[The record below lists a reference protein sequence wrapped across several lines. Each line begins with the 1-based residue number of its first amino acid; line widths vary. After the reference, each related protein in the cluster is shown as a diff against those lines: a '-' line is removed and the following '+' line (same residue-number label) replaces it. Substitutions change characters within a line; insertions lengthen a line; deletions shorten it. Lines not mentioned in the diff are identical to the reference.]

1 MDFETGVKLK
11 NLGSFKI
18 GGEAR
23 FFKRATTL
31 EDLINVVEDVKKRRL
46 PFFILGGGT
55 NILFSDDGYDGL
67 ILKPDFADISVV
79 GNKITAGA
87 GVNMA
92 NLVNCSIEN
101 NLSGL
106 EWAGGLPGTFGGAL
120 RGNAGAF
127 GGELKDTVE
136 RVLSFNTK
144 KMKLIERRREE
155 CDFGYRTSVFKR
167 DKNEIIVEATLTLA
181 PGLGNEIREK
191 VESKISYRKQKHPLD
206 YFNVGSVFK
215 NVTLADYPHLEHP
228 DFKAPIKQDPFP
240 VVPTAYLLSEAKLRG
255 VAYGGAMISPKHPNF
270 IVNVLDATAS
280 DVINLIK
287 LCKLEVKEKFGV
299 ELEEEIRILSENSS

>member
-1 MDFETGVKLK
+1 MDFETGVNLK

-18 GGEAR
+18 GGKAK

-31 EDLINVVEDVKKRRL
+31 KNLIKAVEDVKKRRL

-55 NILFSDDGYDGL
+55 NILFSDDGYEGL

-87 GVNMA
+87 GVSMEDLINY
-92 NLVNCSIEN
+92 SIEN

-106 EWAGGLPGTFGGAL
+106 EWAGGLPGTFGGAI

-127 GGELKDTVE
+127 AGELKDVVE
-136 RVLSFNTK
+136 RVVSFNTQ
-144 KMKLIERRREE
+144 KMKLIERSRGE
-155 CDFGYRTSVFKR
+155 CGFDYRTSVFKR
-167 DKNEIIVEATLTLA
+167 EGDEIIIGATLVFT
-181 PGLGNEIREK
+181 PGLGSEIKEK
-191 VESKISYRKQKHPLD
+191 VESKIDYRKQKHPMD

-215 NVTLADYPHLEHP
+215 NVTLADYPHLGHP
-228 DFKAPIKQDPFP
+228 DFKAPVKQDPFP

-270 IVNVLDATAS
+270 IVNVLDASAA
-280 DVINLIK
+280 DVKNLIE
-287 LCKLEVKEKFGV
+287 LSKLEVKEKFGV
-299 ELEEEIRILSENSS
+299 ELEEEILIF

>member
-23 FFKRATTL
+23 FFKRAITL
-31 EDLINVVEDVKKRRL
+31 ENLINTVEDAKKRRL

-55 NILFSDDGYDGL
+55 NILFSDAGYEGL
-67 ILKPDFADISVV
+67 VLKPDFINLSVV

-87 GVNMA
+87 GVSMA
-92 NLVNCSIEN
+92 DLVNLSIEN

-127 GGELKDTVE
+127 GGELKESVE
-136 RVLSFNTK
+136 RVLSFNTQ
-144 KMKLIERRREE
+144 KMKLTERRREE
-155 CDFGYRTSVFKR
+155 CDFGYRISVFKR
-167 DKNEIIVEATLTLA
+167 GGNEIIVEATLALT
-181 PGLGNEIREK
+181 PGSGSEIKEQ

-206 YFNVGSVFK
+206 HFNIGSVFK
-215 NVTLADYPHLEHP
+215 NVALANYPHLGHSA
-228 DFKAPIKQDPFP
+228 FKAPIKQDPFP

-255 VAYGGAMISPKHPNF
+255 VACGGAMISPQHPNF
-270 IVNVLDATAS
+270 IVNVLDASAA
-280 DVINLIK
+280 DVKNLIELAK
-287 LCKLEVKEKFGV
+287 SEVKEKFGV
-299 ELEEEIRILSENSS
+299 ELEEEILIF

>member
-18 GGEAR
+18 GGEVR

-31 EDLINVVEDVKKRRL
+31 EDLINTVEDVKKRRL

-55 NILFSDDGYDGL
+55 NILFSDAGFDGL
-67 ILKPDFADISVV
+67 VLKPDFTNLRAT
-79 GNKITAGA
+79 GNKIVAGA

-92 NLVNCSIEN
+92 DLVNYSIEN

-136 RVLSFNTK
+136 CVISFNTQ
-144 KMKLIERRREE
+144 KMKLIERRRRE
-155 CDFGYRTSVFKR
+155 CDFGYRMSIFKR
-167 DKNEIIVEATLTLA
+167 DGDEIIVEAILALTS
-181 PGLGNEIREK
+181 GKGSEIKAK

-206 YFNVGSVFK
+206 HFNVGSIFK
-215 NVTLADYPHLEHP
+215 NVVLADYPHLEHP

-255 VAYGGAMISPKHPNF
+255 VSCGGAMISPKHPNF

-280 DVINLIK
+280 DVKNLIELAK
-287 LCKLEVKEKFGV
+287 SEVKEKFGV
-299 ELEEEIRILSENSS
+299 KLEEEILVF

>member
-18 GGEAR
+18 GGEAK

-31 EDLINVVEDVKKRRL
+31 KNLINAVEDVKKRRL

-55 NILFSDDGYDGL
+55 NILFSDDGYEGL
-67 ILKPDFADISVV
+67 ILKPDFLNLKVV

-87 GVNMA
+87 GVSMA
-92 NLVNCSIEN
+92 DLVNYSIEN

-106 EWAGGLPGTFGGAL
+106 EWAGGLPGTFGGAI

-127 GGELKDTVE
+127 GGELKDAVE
-136 RVLSFNTK
+136 RVVSFNTQK
-144 KMKLIERRREE
+144 IKLIERSREE
-155 CDFGYRTSVFKR
+155 CDFGYRTSVFKQEG
-167 DKNEIIVEATLTLA
+167 NEIIVEATLTLT
-181 PGLGNEIREK
+181 PGLGSEIKEK

-206 YFNVGSVFK
+206 YFNIGSVFK

-270 IVNVLDATAS
+270 IVNVLDASAA
-280 DVINLIK
+280 DVKNLIQLSK
-287 LCKLEVKEKFGV
+287 FEVKEKFGV
-299 ELEEEIRILSENSS
+299 ELEEEILVF